1 MKIGDIL
8 DMRDYLA
15 NRCYCPGEIY
25 STDGFFFELF
35 DADAECEVLCEGK
48 RNECHGTFI
57 IATPTGKDKKQ
68 IVYIEHD
75 GETVSDCTRFDAT
88 ENNKEQI
95 RKWLNG
101 EIDKVVID
109 EYENGS
115 TAEELKQILSM
126 ADAVAVD

>member
-8 DMRDYLA
+8 DMREYLA
-15 NRCYCPGEIY
+15 NRCYCPNEIY
-25 STDGFFFELF
+25 GVDGFFFELF

-48 RNECHGTFI
+48 RNEVHGTFI
-57 IATPTGKDKKQ
+57 IAKPIDSDKKQ

-95 RKWLNG
+95 RRWLNG
-101 EIDKVVID
+101 EIGSINID
-109 EYENGS
+109 EYEEGK
-115 TAEELKQILSM
+115 TAKELSEILSI